1 MTYLEW
7 PVRKPILNIDLLQ
20 IINHCSLMT
29 RTTISSVIFREWNE
43 QEREREQT
51 AAALAYEV
59 VNMGWASLYMGH
71 I

>member
-7 PVRKPILNIDLLQ
+7 PVSKPKLNIDLLQ

-43 QEREREQT
+43 QEGEQT

-71 I
+71 T